1 MSYLPD
7 EAPAA
12 RVGAVEGRATG
23 QRRMMGTS
31 VTFPPPPNVSCK
43 PVAALAWMSDITARQ
58 CSMDWRIKKE
68 EERPLDM
75 SCGRVT
81 TNAALDITELNGK
94 MGNRVLR

>member
-1 MSYLPD
+1 
-7 EAPAA
+7 
-12 RVGAVEGRATG
+12 
-23 QRRMMGTS
+23 
-31 VTFPPPPNVSCK
+31 
-43 PVAALAWMSDITARQ
+43 
-58 CSMDWRIKKE
+58 MDWRIKKE